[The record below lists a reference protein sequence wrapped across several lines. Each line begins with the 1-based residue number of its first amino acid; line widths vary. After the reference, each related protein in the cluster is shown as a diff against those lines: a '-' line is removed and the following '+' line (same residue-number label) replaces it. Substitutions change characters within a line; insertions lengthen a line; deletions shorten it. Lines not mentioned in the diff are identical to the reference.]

1 MTLRLRWLAFLWLLV
16 FPLAVPAAS
25 SKSSA
30 PQAEL
35 QFVVYLNRHGV
46 RSPTGDP
53 ARYDA
58 YSVVPWPKWSV
69 PSGYLTPHGFELM
82 KRYGAYDRAYLAFE
96 GLLVPSGC
104 ADAAQVSILADS
116 DQRTRE
122 TGRAL
127 AEGMFPGCAVAVH
140 ALAEGAADPLFHS
153 ARAGVGKEDRALAL
167 ASIEGSIGG
176 DADNLTAAYRPQLQ
190 VLDRLLA
197 GCGQPAAASSSRN
210 SIFAAPAKKDNP
222 AGDRDADLR
231 GPLSTAS
238 SIAES
243 LLLEYAEGM
252 QGNSLGWGC
261 LNEEN
266 LREVMQLHTAHSEYT
281 DRTPVMARAEASNL
295 LVHILDALEQSAS
308 GKVVVGAPGNPGD
321 RALFLVGHDT
331 NIAALAG
338 LLNLHWIVDGRPD
351 DTPPGGALV
360 FELWRSA
367 GGGYSVRVDYTAQ
380 SLDQMREAQVL
391 TLAHPPLRVPVFVP
405 DCGRPD
411 MSCSLGRFS
420 AAVQRAIDPADV
432 QTGAQ

>member
-1 MTLRLRWLAFLWLLV
+1 MPLRLRWLAFLWLLV
-16 FPLAVPAAS
+16 SSLAVQAAS
-25 SKSSA
+25 SGSSA
-30 PQAEL
+30 PQAHL
-35 QFVVYLNRHGV
+35 QFVVYLGRHGV

-58 YSVVPWPKWSV
+58 FSVAPWPKWGV
-69 PSGYLTPHGFELM
+69 PPGYLTPHGFELM
-82 KRYGAYDRAYLAFE
+82 KRYGAYDRAYLASE
-96 GLLVPSGC
+96 ALLAKTGC
-104 ADAAQVSILADS
+104 ADANQVSILADS

-127 AEGMFPGCAVAVH
+127 AEGMFPGCTVAVH
-140 ALAEGAADPLFHS
+140 ALAEGVADPLFHS
-153 ARAGVGKEDRALAL
+153 SRAGVRKRDSALAL
-167 ASIEGSIGG
+167 AAFEGSIGG
-176 DADNLTAAYRPQLQ
+176 EADNLTAAYRPQLQ
-190 VLDRLLA
+190 VLDRILA
-197 GCGQPAAASSSRN
+197 GCGLAAAESSSRN
-210 SIFAAPAKKDNP
+210 SIFAAPVKKDDP
-222 AGDRDADLR
+222 TSDRDTDLR

-252 QGNSLGWGC
+252 HGNSLGWGC

-266 LREVMQLHTAHSEYT
+266 LREVMQLHTAHSQYT
-281 DRTPVMARAEASNL
+281 DRTLVVARAEASNL
-295 LVHILDALEQSAS
+295 LAHILNALEQSAC
-308 GKVVVGAPGNPGD
+308 GKLVVGAPGSPGD

-360 FELWRSA
+360 FELWRSVSGA
-367 GGGYSVRVDYTAQ
+367 YSVRIGYTAQ
-380 SLDQMREAQVL
+380 SLGQMRNTQML

-411 MSCSLGRFS
+411 MSCSLERFS

-432 QTGAQ
+432 QSGGQ